1 MVPTFAK
8 RLAKSSLGTLGYSL
22 HDLRKNNDLRV
33 FLPGHLK
40 SLLARLK
47 IDCVIDVGAN
57 IGEYGLMLRRIGYRG
72 RIVSI
77 EPIPE
82 VFNRLEENAAGDDEW
97 RTLNTAC
104 GSREETRSINI
115 FSRSLMSSFLSPS
128 PNMPFIDPTTIERTE
143 NVQIKRLDAL
153 FDDAVRGLDDPR
165 VFLKTD
171 AQGFDLDVIRGA
183 GERMSQ
189 VQGLQSEVSM
199 IPLYVGVPD
208 YLEFLTYCRDLG
220 FEPTGFFPV
229 TNSPAGGHLVECDV
243 VLIRRH
249 WSDIESAL
257 VTSTQN

>member
-22 HDLRKNNDLRV
+22 HDLSKNNDLRV

-47 IDCVIDVGAN
+47 INCVIDVGAN
-57 IGEYGLMLRRIGYRG
+57 VGEYGLMLRRIGYRG

-82 VFNRLEENAAGDDEW
+82 VFNQLAENAAGDNEW

-104 GSREETRSINI
+104 GSREETRPINI
-115 FSRSLMSSFLSPS
+115 FARSLMSSFLSPS
-128 PNMPFIDPTTIERTE
+128 SNMPFIDPTPLDRTE
-143 NVQIKRLDAL
+143 NVQIKRLDSL
-153 FDDAVRGLDDPR
+153 FDDAVRGLDNPR

-183 GERMSQ
+183 GECMSR

-220 FEPTGFFPV
+220 FAPTGFFPI

-243 VLIRRH
+243 LLIRGH
-249 WSDIESAL
+249 WSDIERAL
-257 VTSTQN
+257 VTSKQN